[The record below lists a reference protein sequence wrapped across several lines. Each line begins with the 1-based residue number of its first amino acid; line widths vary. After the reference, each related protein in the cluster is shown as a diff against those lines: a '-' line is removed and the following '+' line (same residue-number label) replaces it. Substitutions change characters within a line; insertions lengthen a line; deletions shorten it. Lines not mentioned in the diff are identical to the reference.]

1 MTDHRTGDAPEESS
15 VGEATPLAAGAGSP
29 SEGDLAALRDRVDRL
44 EQQLALTVKTFA
56 DRLNAHTHRLDRLD
70 PPDRGW
76 RDEPPIPSEPS
87 ER

>member
-1 MTDHRTGDAPEESS
+1 MTDHRTGDDLGTPVA
-15 VGEATPLAAGAGSP
+15 GDATPLAAGAAASD
-29 SEGDLAALRDRVDRL
+29 EGELAALRECVDRL
-44 EQQLALTVKTFA
+44 EQQLALMVKTFS
-56 DRLNAHTHRLDRLD
+56 DRLNVHTHRLDRLD